1 MAIAIVSDI
10 HGNIEA
16 LEAVMADIKDRGI
29 KKIYCLGDIV
39 GYGPKPAEC
48 LRIAMDK
55 FDLILQGNHEWGI
68 FNEVEMYFNSIA
80 VEGIYH
86 SRNELNEKE
95 LSFIKELKPGK
106 LFAPQ
111 LFVHGSVRN
120 PLMDYVRDVTEDGH
134 EGYMKLIATI
144 REDFNGF
151 DTCFVGHNHKPFL
164 GTEYG
169 VIHPHEGMNKFQ
181 TIGQKAYV
189 CVGSVGQ
196 PRDRDP
202 RSCYVIFDGNQ
213 VEYVRVKYDVT
224 ITSNQILQAG
234 LPEFLA
240 SRILQGI

>member
-1 MAIAIVSDI
+1 MLIAIVSDI
-10 HGNIEA
+10 HGNLEALDAVLADIEA
-16 LEAVMADIKDRGI
+16 RGVQ
-29 KKIYCLGDIV
+29 KIYCLGDIV

-48 LRIAMDK
+48 LEIAMEK
-55 FDLILQGNHEWGI
+55 FDLILQGNHEWGV
-68 FNEVEMYFNSIA
+68 FNDVESYFNSIA

-86 SRNELNEKE
+86 TRNELSDQA
-95 LSFIKELKPGK
+95 LAFLRELKPAK
-106 LFAPQ
+106 LIEPE
-111 LFVHGSVRN
+111 LYVHGSVRN
-120 PLMDYVRDVTEDGH
+120 PLMDYVRDVAEEGH

-144 REDFNGF
+144 REDFKGF

-169 VIHPHEGMNKFQ
+169 VIHPHEGQNIFQ
-181 TIGQKAYV
+181 TAGLKAYV

-202 RSCYVIFDGNQ
+202 RACYVLFDGKQ

-224 ITSNQILQAG
+224 ITSNQILAAG